1 MIILDFLGIEMYVLW
16 KLVRG
21 IMASLLFLSVLTIT
35 FAIIGIIITRRR

>member
-16 KLVRG
+16 KLVRV

-35 FAIIGIIITRRR
+35 FAIIGIIATRRK